1 MDDSKKQQPE
11 WQIDD
16 ILRELGMF
24 DDNLSDVPSAPEQ
37 KERTSPGLSQQQE
50 QEKVVVEFPQED
62 KKDLVF
68 SDEEGET
75 KVWPALVDVPHKVS
89 SKDVLFT
96 APSNKQEQPEAVSF
110 PAPEVPTNRSEDGKP
125 ADAEGEEEELTLK
138 QEIFEWVKAI
148 VISFAVVFLIFGV
161 LIKVVTVDGV
171 SMEPT
176 LHNNDR
182 LVISK
187 LFYTPEQGDIVVLS
201 KESGLDK
208 ALIKR
213 IIATEGQTL
222 DITEGGSV
230 TVNRLPLDEPYI
242 KEKILPN
249 LHGQHDYPVTVP
261 QGHVFVMGDNR
272 NDSTDSRFAVLSFVD
287 EKNIMGR
294 VLLRLYPLNKIGTVK

>member
-1 MDDSKKQQPE
+1 MDDSKKQQSA
-11 WQIDD
+11 WQVDD
-16 ILRELGMF
+16 ILKELGMF
-24 DDNLSDVPSAPEQ
+24 DDSLSDAPEQ
-37 KERTSPGLSQQQE
+37 KEQLFPGFSEQQNPDR
-50 QEKVVVEFPQED
+50 VVVEFPKGNQTAANP
-62 KKDLVF
+62 

-75 KVWPALVDVPHKVS
+75 KVWPVLSDVPPKVS
-89 SKDVLFT
+89 AKDVLFT
-96 APSNKQEQPEAVSF
+96 APGSRPEHPGASAI
-110 PAPEVPTNRSEDGKP
+110 PAPDLPSPPEDEKT
-125 ADAEGEEEELTLK
+125 ADAGDEEEELTLK

-148 VISFAVVFLIFGV
+148 AISFAVVFLIFGV

-182 LVISK
+182 LVISN
-187 LFYTPEQGDIVVLS
+187 LFYTPKQGDIVVLS

-222 DITEGGSV
+222 DITEDGTV
-230 TVNRLPLDEPYI
+230 TVNGLPLDEPYI

-294 VLLRLYPLNKIGTVK
+294 VLLRLYPLNKIGIVK

>member
-1 MDDSKKQQPE
+1 MDDFKKQQSE

-24 DDNLSDVPSAPEQ
+24 DDSLSDMPSAPEQ
-37 KERTSPGLSQQQE
+37 KEQLPPGFSQQLE
-50 QEKVVVEFPQED
+50 QERVVVEFPQEE

-75 KVWPALVDVPHKVS
+75 KVWPTLPSVPSEAS

-96 APSNKQEQPEAVSF
+96 APSNKQEQPEALVA
-110 PAPEVPTNRSEDGKP
+110 PASDILHHSENEKT
-125 ADAEGEEEELTLK
+125 ADAGDEEEELTLK

-148 VISFAVVFLIFGV
+148 AISFVVVFLIFGV

-222 DITEGGSV
+222 DITEDGSV
-230 TVNRLPLDEPYI
+230 TVNGLPLDEPYI
-242 KEKILPN
+242 KEKIAAN

-294 VLLRLYPLNKIGTVK
+294 VLLRLYPLNKIGPVK